1 MSVGVG
7 PHNYSIDSPKFTIY
21 QLLER
26 RVNLTIPL
34 VGNGSESYRWGFYE
48 GNSKLQFETFQGLR
62 KKGIF
67 ETIKSNASVLLQN
80 SSYNGIQVDS
90 TQVINNQN
98 NTRANRVTINTGG
111 KHYCTDLHFRSK
123 YLQYVHI

>member
-34 VGNGSESYRWGFYE
+34 VDNGSESYRWGFYE
-48 GNSKLQFETFQGLR
+48 GNSKLQFETFQVLHQ
-62 KKGIF
+62 KGIF
-67 ETIKSNASVLLQN
+67 ETIQSNASVLLQN
-80 SSYNGIQVDS
+80 SSYNGIQIDII
-90 TQVINNQN
+90 QVVNNET
-98 NTRANRVTINTGG
+98 NTRGKRVTINTGG
-111 KHYCTDLHFRSK
+111 KHCCTNLHFSSK

>member
-34 VGNGSESYRWGFYE
+34 AGNKSESYRWAVYK
-48 GNSKLQFETFQGLR
+48 GNSKFEFRTIQVLR

-67 ETIKSNASVLLQN
+67 ETMKSNFSVLVQN
-80 SSYNGIQVDS
+80 SSYNGIQIDS
-90 TQVINNQN
+90 IQVVNNEI
-98 NTRANRVTINTGG
+98 RRRGKRVTINTGG
-111 KHYCTDLHFRSK
+111 KHYCNNLHFSSK